1 MIIYILVI
9 LIGIIVLG
17 YAVVKIHPTFGG
29 KQSKE
34 KMKLFAQSPQY
45 QKGKF
50 VNQTTNEWDTSFGSM
65 LSMIKEFLKGKVERK
80 PRTPLP
86 IVPYAPGID
95 RADSARV
102 TWFGHSAFLLE
113 VEGKTILFDPMFG
126 KAPTPFPIKNQR
138 YSRKLPFKIEDLPAI
153 DAVVLSHDHYDHL
166 DYGSIMKLKGKV
178 KQFITPLGVGSH
190 LARWGIPEE
199 KISEHDWWSEYTFE
213 GLKLACTPA
222 RHFSGRGLTD
232 RNSTLWCSWVIIARD
247 TKIYFSGD
255 GGYGSHFKEIGEKY
269 GPFDL
274 TLIECGQYNVRW
286 AEIHMLPEETVQAH
300 QDVKGK
306 LLIPVHWGAFTLSLH
321 AWHDPIERALRAA
334 EESGVEIATPRIG
347 ETVIVGEDQF
357 PDLAWWRT
365 ESYRVF
371 YDET

>member
-34 KMKLFAQSPQY
+34 KMKLLAQSPQY

-95 RADSARV
+95 RADSAKV

>member
-1 MIIYILVI
+1 MIIYILFI
-9 LIGIIVLG
+9 FIGIIGLG

-34 KMKLFAQSPQY
+34 KMELFAQSPQY
-45 QKGKF
+45 QNGKF
-50 VNQTTNEWDTSFGSM
+50 VNLNTNEWDTSFGST
-65 LSMIKEFLKGKVERK
+65 LSMIREFLKSKVERK
-80 PRTPLP
+80 PRTPLSF
-86 IVPYAPGID
+86 VPYSPGID

-113 VEGKTILFDPMFG
+113 VEGKTLLFDPMFG

-166 DYGSIMKLKGKV
+166 DYGSIMNLKEKV

-199 KISEHDWWSEYTFE
+199 KISEHDWWNEYTFE

-222 RHFSGRGLTD
+222 RHFSGRGLAD

-274 TLIECGQYNVRW
+274 TLMECGQYDVRW
-286 AEIHMLPEETVQAH
+286 ADIHMLPEETVQAH

-321 AWHDPIERALRAA
+321 AWHDPIERAVRAA

-347 ETVIVGEDQF
+347 ETVIVGEDHF

-371 YDET
+371 NDET

>member
-1 MIIYILVI
+1 MIIYILFI
-9 LIGIIVLG
+9 FIGIIGLG

-34 KMKLFAQSPQY
+34 KMELFAQSPQY

-50 VNQTTNEWDTSFGSM
+50 INLNRNEWDTSFGSM
-65 LSMIKEFLKGKVERK
+65 LSMIREFLKSKVERK
-80 PRTPLP
+80 PRTPLS
-86 IVPYAPGID
+86 IVPYSPGID
-95 RADSARV
+95 RSNSARV
-102 TWFGHSAFLLE
+102 TWFGHSAFMLE

-166 DYGSIMKLKGKV
+166 DYGSIMNMKEKV

-199 KISEHDWWSEYTFE
+199 KISEHDWWNEYTFE

-222 RHFSGRGLTD
+222 RHFSGRGLAD

-274 TLIECGQYNVRW
+274 TLMECGQYDVRW
-286 AEIHMLPEETVQAH
+286 ADIHMLPEETVQAH

-321 AWHDPIERALRAA
+321 AWHDPIERAVRAA

-371 YDET
+371 NDET

>member
-1 MIIYILVI
+1 MIIYILFI
-9 LIGIIVLG
+9 FIGIIGLG

-34 KMKLFAQSPQY
+34 KMELFAQSPQY

-50 VNQTTNEWDTSFGSM
+50 INLNRNEWDTSFGSM
-65 LSMIKEFLKGKVERK
+65 LSMIREFLKSKVERK
-80 PRTPLP
+80 PRTPLS
-86 IVPYAPGID
+86 IVPYSPGID
-95 RADSARV
+95 RSNSARV
-102 TWFGHSAFLLE
+102 TWFGHSAFMLE

-166 DYGSIMKLKGKV
+166 DYGSIMNMKEKV

-199 KISEHDWWSEYTFE
+199 KISEHDWWNEYTFE

-222 RHFSGRGLTD
+222 RHFSGRGLAD

-274 TLIECGQYNVRW
+274 TLMECGQYDVRW
-286 AEIHMLPEETVQAH
+286 ADIHMLPEETVQAH

-306 LLIPVHWGAFTLSLH
+306 LLLPVHWGAFTLSLH
-321 AWHDPIERALRAA
+321 AWHDPIERAVRAA

-371 YDET
+371 NDET